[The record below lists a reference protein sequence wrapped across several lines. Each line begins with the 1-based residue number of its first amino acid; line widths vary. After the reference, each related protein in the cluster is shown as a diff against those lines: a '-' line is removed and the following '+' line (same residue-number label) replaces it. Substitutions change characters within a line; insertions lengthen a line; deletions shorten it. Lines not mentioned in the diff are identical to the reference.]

1 MKVKIIFGEGIG
13 NYSVLINPD
22 ALKNI
27 RITNINKMIIAH
39 LNINSIS
46 NKLDVLAEQIKCLQ
60 TF

>member
-13 NYSVLINPD
+13 SYSVLINPD

-27 RITNINKMIIAH
+27 CITNTNKMIIAY

-46 NKLDVLAEQIKCLQ
+46 NKLDVLAEQIRCLQ

>member
-13 NYSVLINPD
+13 SYSVLINPD

-27 RITNINKMIIAH
+27 RITNTNKMIIAY
-39 LNINSIS
+39 LNINSIN
-46 NKLDVLAEQIKCLQ
+46 NKLDVLAEQIRCLQ

>member
-27 RITNINKMIIAH
+27 CITNINKMIIAH

>member
-27 RITNINKMIIAH
+27 RITNTNKMIIAY

-46 NKLDVLAEQIKCLQ
+46 NKLDVLAEQIRCLQ

>member
-13 NYSVLINPD
+13 SYSVLINPD

-27 RITNINKMIIAH
+27 RITNTNKMITAY

-46 NKLDVLAEQIKCLQ
+46 NKLDVLAEQIRCLQ

>member
-13 NYSVLINPD
+13 SYSVLINPD

-27 RITNINKMIIAH
+27 RITNTNKMIIAY

-46 NKLDVLAEQIKCLQ
+46 NKLDVLAEQIRCLQ

>member
-13 NYSVLINPD
+13 SYSVLINPD

-27 RITNINKMIIAH
+27 RITNTNKMIIAY

-46 NKLDVLAEQIKCLQ
+46 NKLDVSAKQIRCLQ